1 MRYQKIINFV
11 DHTPS
16 QSSKYKNSR
25 QKTCLKQLKMQVER
39 LTSIKTEIKITMLK
53 SSLCHHSDAQI
64 LVKETIRITRGLTY
78 INATIKRA
86 DKRNKEAVFKKCG
99 FTNCI
104 KKLIMLKK
112 IMQKIQMPMHNLL
125 EY

>member
-39 LTSIKTEIKITMLK
+39 LTSVKIEIKITMLK
-53 SSLCHHSDAQI
+53 SSLCHHSDA
-64 LVKETIRITRGLTY
+64 
-78 INATIKRA
+78 
-86 DKRNKEAVFKKCG
+86 
-99 FTNCI
+99 
-104 KKLIMLKK
+104 
-112 IMQKIQMPMHNLL
+112 
-125 EY
+125 